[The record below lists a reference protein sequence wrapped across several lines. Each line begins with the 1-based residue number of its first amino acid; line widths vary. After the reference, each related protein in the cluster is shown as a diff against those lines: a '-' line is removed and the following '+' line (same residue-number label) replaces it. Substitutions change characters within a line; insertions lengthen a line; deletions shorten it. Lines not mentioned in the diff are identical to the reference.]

1 MLNKKVFGGNL
12 AIKVDIKKTFDTL
25 DRNFLLEVLTTFGFS
40 KVFSNWILAILQSAR
55 LSFDVNGASMGQ
67 IPCKRGVR
75 QGDPLFSL
83 LFCLAEDVLSKGI
96 SCLVENHHLLP
107 MAGPKGYLAPT
118 HAFL

>member
-55 LSFDVNGASMGQ
+55 LSFDVNGASMG
-67 IPCKRGVR
+67 
-75 QGDPLFSL
+75 
-83 LFCLAEDVLSKGI
+83 
-96 SCLVENHHLLP
+96 
-107 MAGPKGYLAPT
+107 
-118 HAFL
+118 